1 MSDLISKRELLK
13 EIEETAI
20 QVEKWSIKE
29 KDRKTIAQGCL
40 SGLAVV
46 REAIIRKPTAYD
58 VDKVVEQ
65 LQKLSDNCWQYA
77 DLDQRSLGKARAF
90 DKAIEIVKDGGIQ

>member
-1 MSDLISKRELLK
+1 MSDLISKSELLK

-20 QVEKWSIKE
+20 QVEKEYQRK
-29 KDRKTIAQGCL
+29 RYGKTITQGCL

-65 LQKLSDNCWQYA
+65 LETDSSVKLYGSGNSDNY
-77 DLDQRSLGKARAF
+77 LIPVKRAI
-90 DKAIEIVKDGGIQ
+90 DIVKDGGIQ

>member
-58 VDKVVEQ
+58 VDKVVNQ
-65 LQKLSDNCWQYA
+65 LKTDFSVKLYGSGNSDNY
-77 DLDQRSLGKARAF
+77 LIPVKRAI
-90 DKAIEIVKDGGIQ
+90 DIVKDGGIQ